1 MKTIVQSSNQQKGQ
15 FLLFVLFFLHLS
27 MDAQSLPS
35 INILEC
41 YELAKSNYPLTQQKD
56 LIESSR
62 NYTIQNLAA
71 GVSPQISISGQATY
85 QSAVT
90 KVTIPGIDI
99 PTVSKDQYKLN
110 TDVSQSLT
118 DFALYAQQK
127 KIQNNIAG
135 IQTEN
140 INTELYKLKDR
151 INQLYFGILLVSGQ
165 LEQNKLTR
173 KDITT
178 VMSKVEASIK
188 NGTDFRTSMDKLN
201 AELIK
206 ADQREIEL
214 NNSKNSFMNMLGLF
228 INKQLDAN
236 TTFEQPANLLLNNKI
251 NRPELKVFEIQKNNA
266 LLQKKMLSA
275 KNYPKINLFF
285 QGGIGKPSPVN
296 LFTKD
301 LTPYYITGIR
311 MFWNI
316 SGLYTLHKDNL
327 IADNDQKIVEVQERT
342 FLFNTSLSLTQ
353 QQSEV
358 TKINQLIES
367 DMKLIQLREA
377 IRTTAEVQLE
387 NGVINTNDYLKEVN
401 AVDIARQ
408 NLVLHQIQLLQSS
421 YNYNSTSGN

>member
-1 MKTIVQSSNQQKGQ
+1 
-15 FLLFVLFFLHLS
+15 
-27 MDAQSLPS
+27 
-35 INILEC
+35 
-41 YELAKSNYPLTQQKD
+41 
-56 LIESSR
+56 
-62 NYTIQNLAA
+62 
-71 GVSPQISISGQATY
+71 
-85 QSAVT
+85 
-90 KVTIPGIDI
+90 
-99 PTVSKDQYKLN
+99 
-110 TDVSQSLT
+110 LT

-236 TTFEQPANLLLNNKI
+236 TTFEQPADLLLNNKI